1 MKAKFNSPVKI
12 FSSIRT
18 QEFLFTIFLSA
29 VVITISNY
37 VWMKQNQKLRER
49 INQ

>member
-18 QEFLFTIFLSA
+18 QEFLLTIFLA
-29 VVITISNY
+29 TVVITISNY
-37 VWMKQNQKLRER
+37 VLMKKNQELRKTK
-49 INQ
+49 NQ